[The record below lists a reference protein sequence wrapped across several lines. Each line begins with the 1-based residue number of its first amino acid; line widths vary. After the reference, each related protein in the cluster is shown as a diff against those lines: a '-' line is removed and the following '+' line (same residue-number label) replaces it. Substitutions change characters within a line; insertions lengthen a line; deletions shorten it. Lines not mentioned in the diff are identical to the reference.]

1 MKKLFILFILIFF
14 SNGLS
19 QNLIR
24 ENKEL
29 QPFGLQDKV
38 ITSLTTEQSDYS
50 TNIQISDNVFAG
62 TDSGVFRTSA
72 ASDSSD
78 WVSIGLDDKHVT
90 TLTIQHWGTGP
101 VDGLTLFAAVT
112 PDYGQGDST
121 LIFRREVYL
130 PMDTN
135 WIASDSGI
143 DKSSNGIYALNSYY
157 FSGQEP
163 PQPILAGGNNG
174 LFQASRIDYF
184 WSQSEIEG
192 ESSQPVISAIDIA
205 PHWWPQSGIAW
216 AAGYSGFAPDIF
228 SVALRSTDLGLTWK
242 MFNLSS
248 NQSSATSVA
257 INTRNPDSVYVAGDN
272 YLYLTPDNGENWEV
286 VLSTRGGGIGTVA
299 LDPLYPENV
308 FVGGFFFDDSHQ
320 TPDHGTFLHSTNG
333 GKDWSE
339 PDPVTEMQLKEVTS
353 IVVSRKPNDDYG
365 YAFIG
370 TEGTGVWRYEYK
382 TLNSDTSSYFPLT
395 LNNEWN
401 YNSNLF
407 PQTEKIT
414 DTMRINNKLY
424 FGISIN
430 NMQPN
435 LFFRQS
441 ENKVFVLDIMDSTE
455 ATLYDFNAD
464 IGDSW
469 ELPQEFYCSYGK
481 EITLVSKSDT
491 VETPA
496 GTFYNCYHFS
506 NNTFCADAGIS
517 DIWLAKGAG
526 KVRYKEIFFAGEGDF
541 VLNNYI
547 TSVDKD
553 SKHLKDFS
561 FRLFQNYPNPFN
573 PATSIE
579 YRVGSSE
586 YVTLKVY
593 DLLGREVAILVNEEK
608 HPGNYEVEFDGS
620 NLSSGVYFYQ
630 LKAGEFVETK
640 KMIYLK

>member
-1 MKKLFILFILIFF
+1 
-14 SNGLS
+14 
-19 QNLIR
+19 
-24 ENKEL
+24 
-29 QPFGLQDKV
+29 
-38 ITSLTTEQSDYS
+38 
-50 TNIQISDNVFAG
+50 
-62 TDSGVFRTSA
+62 
-72 ASDSSD
+72 
-78 WVSIGLDDKHVT
+78 
-90 TLTIQHWGTGP
+90 
-101 VDGLTLFAAVT
+101 
-112 PDYGQGDST
+112 
-121 LIFRREVYL
+121 
-130 PMDTN
+130 
-135 WIASDSGI
+135 
-143 DKSSNGIYALNSYY
+143 
-157 FSGQEP
+157 
-163 PQPILAGGNNG
+163 
-174 LFQASRIDYF
+174 
-184 WSQSEIEG
+184 
-192 ESSQPVISAIDIA
+192 
-205 PHWWPQSGIAW
+205 
-216 AAGYSGFAPDIF
+216 
-228 SVALRSTDLGLTWK
+228 
-242 MFNLSS
+242 
-248 NQSSATSVA
+248 
-257 INTRNPDSVYVAGDN
+257 
-272 YLYLTPDNGENWEV
+272 
-286 VLSTRGGGIGTVA
+286 
-299 LDPLYPENV
+299 
-308 FVGGFFFDDSHQ
+308 
-320 TPDHGTFLHSTNG
+320 
-333 GKDWSE
+333 
-339 PDPVTEMQLKEVTS
+339 
-353 IVVSRKPNDDYG
+353 
-365 YAFIG
+365 
-370 TEGTGVWRYEYK
+370 
-382 TLNSDTSSYFPLT
+382 
-395 LNNEWN
+395 
-401 YNSNLF
+401 
-407 PQTEKIT
+407 
-414 DTMRINNKLY
+414 MRINNKLY